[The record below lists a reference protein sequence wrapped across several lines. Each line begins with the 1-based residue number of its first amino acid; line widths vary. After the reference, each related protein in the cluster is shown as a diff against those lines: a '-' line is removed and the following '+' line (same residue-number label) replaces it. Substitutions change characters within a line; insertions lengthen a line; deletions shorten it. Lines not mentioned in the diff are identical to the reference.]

1 MQKKLKRSVVI
12 SLITLSGSLVI
23 FSWVVL
29 MNRFITS
36 PDRIKKAS
44 SISFVVPQI
53 EKQEKKQAK
62 PKKQKRETRNQNA
75 DLAPLPDLG
84 DSFSGISLA
93 LPDFM
98 EDGGVNKSLLG
109 NLENVAM
116 TEGAVDTPPIPE
128 SLSVPYPERAKQRDL
143 EGSVM
148 VSVQVSDT
156 GRVTN
161 IQILESSPPG
171 VFDEAVKK
179 ASESWVF
186 TPGKYQGMAVSTWV
200 NIPIPFKLN

>member
-1 MQKKLKRSVVI
+1 MKKI
-12 SLITLSGSLVI
+12 LITFIGSLTI

-36 PDRIKKAS
+36 PDRIKKVS

-53 EKQEKKQAK
+53 EKKEKKTVK
-62 PKKQKRETRNQNA
+62 PEKKKREVRSNRA

-84 DSFSGISLA
+84 DSFSGISLG

-98 EDGGVNKSLLG
+98 EDGSVNKSLLG

-128 SLSVPYPERAKQRDL
+128 SLKVPYPERAKQRDI
-143 EGSVM
+143 EGSVL
-148 VSVQVSDT
+148 VSVQVGDK
-156 GRVTN
+156 GRVKN
-161 IQILESSPPG
+161 LQILESSPPG
-171 VFDEAVKK
+171 VFDEAVIE
-179 ASESWVF
+179 ASESWTFV
-186 TPGKYQGMAVSTWV
+186 PGKYQGMAVSTWV